1 MLRFS
6 FHEIRRITTYYEDPR
21 NTRSSNRVYSCPNGK
36 KRMKHEEGEGEKK
49 RRKFRSRRLAAR
61 ITRGSGRFI
70 RAARWNTTLGENCL
84 ENSLL
89 HHGSCFPVTDILDRN
104 LLENYFIIL
113 PFQSISSSV
122 DHKYSNDQFSKSLV
136 SFRNSCSSSKVRRH
150 ASNCRKSKATLA
162 CLRDDPGCCT
172 QCLDKSYVPRCSES
186 SQLYYL

>member
-1 MLRFS
+1 MDGV
-6 FHEIRRITTYYEDPR
+6 EIFLPR
-21 NTRSSNRVYSCPNGK
+21 NTANYDVLRRSSEYEIGQSSVFLPEWQETN
-36 KRMKHEEGEGEKK
+36 EEGEGEKK

-70 RAARWNTTLGENCL
+70 RAARWNTMLGENCL

>member
-1 MLRFS
+1 MRFS
-6 FHEIRRITTYYEDPR
+6 FREIRRITTYYEDPR
-21 NTRSSNRVYSCPNGK
+21 NTRSGNRVYSCPNGK

-113 PFQSISSSV
+113 PFQSIFSSWIINIPMTNSP
-122 DHKYSNDQFSKSLV
+122 NL
-136 SFRNSCSSSKVRRH
+136 SFRFEIHVAPLS
-150 ASNCRKSKATLA
+150 RK
-162 CLRDDPGCCT
+162 
-172 QCLDKSYVPRCSES
+172 
-186 SQLYYL
+186 

>member
-1 MLRFS
+1 MDGV
-6 FHEIRRITTYYEDPR
+6 EIFLPR
-21 NTRSSNRVYSCPNGK
+21 NTANYDVLRRSSEYEIGQSSVFLPEWQETNEARRRGGGK
-36 KRMKHEEGEGEKK
+36 KAAKV
-49 RRKFRSRRLAAR
+49 RSRRLAAR
-61 ITRGSGRFI
+61 ITRSSGRFI
-70 RAARWNTTLGENCL
+70 RAARWNTLGENCL

-136 SFRNSCSSSKVRRH
+136 SFRNSCSSSKGDTPRIE
-150 ASNCRKSKATLA
+150 RKSKATLA
-162 CLRDDPGCCT
+162 CLRDDPDCCT

>member
-1 MLRFS
+1 MRFS
-6 FHEIRRITTYYEDPR
+6 FREMNTR
-21 NTRSSNRVYSCPNGK
+21 NTANYDVLRRSSEYEIGQSSVFLPEWQ
-36 KRMKHEEGEGEKK
+36 EEGEGEKK

-84 ENSLL
+84 ENSLF

-122 DHKYSNDQFSKSLV
+122 DHKYSNDQFSKPLV
-136 SFRNSCSSSKVRRH
+136 SFRNSCSSS
-150 ASNCRKSKATLA
+150 
-162 CLRDDPGCCT
+162 
-172 QCLDKSYVPRCSES
+172 
-186 SQLYYL
+186 

>member
-1 MLRFS
+1 MNTQNTANYDVLR
-6 FHEIRRITTYYEDPR
+6 
-21 NTRSSNRVYSCPNGK
+21 RSSEYEIGQSSVFLPEWQETNEARRRG
-36 KRMKHEEGEGEKK
+36 GGKK